1 MSIDHRVVVYEG
13 ERLGDLISCG
23 PRYRFFTTL
32 PHLASLDG
40 RAFGGQ
46 AEVIAAA
53 LPLIA
58 AVRARPGVQTG
69 AKTGT
74 KTGAE
79 TGGSA
84 PGKRDLDRGAAIAVD
99 AVPRTDRHAL
109 QVVRKRDA
117 A

>member
-1 MSIDHRVVVYEG
+1 MKIDHRVVVYEG
-13 ERLGDLISCG
+13 ERLGDLVSCG
-23 PRYRFFTTL
+23 PRFRFFTTL

-58 AVRARPGVQTG
+58 AGNARAE
-69 AKTGT
+69 A
-74 KTGAE
+74 AAAA
-79 TGGSA
+79 SA
-84 PGKRDLDRGAAIAVD
+84 PGKHDLDRGAAVTVD

-109 QVVRKRDA
+109 KIVRNRDA